1 MKTSMLLVV
10 LALMA
15 GQSAT
20 LPADVSP
27 DSRARLPYL
36 QRKDMD
42 EKILPIY
49 DTLPG
54 LGKDGVLKGPLAF
67 AAYNPAVAKALFD
80 LHNAAVAGSLNPHAR
95 ELAIMVACRETN
107 YNLEWN
113 GHEAT
118 ALKNGVDAKVL
129 DVIRKRGALAG
140 LDERDAVV
148 VRFGRQMFTDKK
160 VDSATY
166 AKIVEIYGKKGAMD
180 IVAVMITYA
189 DSGFYGIAVDE
200 HAAPGK
206 PQF

>member
-1 MKTSMLLVV
+1 MRLTSLLLVV
-10 LALMA
+10 ATALVA
-15 GQSAT
+15 GQT
-20 LPADVSP
+20 DLNP

-36 QRKDMD
+36 QRKDME
-42 EKILPIY
+42 EKALPIF

-80 LHNAAVAGSLNPHAR
+80 LHNAAVAGSLTPRTR

-118 ALKNGVDAKVL
+118 ALRNGVDAKLL
-129 DVIRKRGALAG
+129 DLVRARGPLTG
-140 LDERDAVV
+140 VEEKDAVV
-148 VRFGRQMFTDKK
+148 IRFGRQMFTDKK

-166 AKIVEIYGKKGAMD
+166 AKVVEIYGKKGAMD

-189 DSGFYGIAVDE
+189 DSGFYGIAVNE
-200 HAAPGK
+200 QPAPGK
-206 PQF
+206 QPL